1 MDAERL
7 RCVGHRAPHDDPVQ
21 GKLLNMLKHLRAILT
36 LPFMVLIV
44 IPTALILLNKSI
56 NPLWGQAFPV
66 NLLLA
71 VAGLGFV
78 IAGLVL
84 IVSTIRLFIL
94 VGQGTLAPWNP
105 TQRLVVRGPYRYV
118 RNPMISGV
126 ISVLL
131 GEACLSGSPAV
142 LMWALAVVVV
152 NVVYIPLLEE
162 PNLYQRF
169 GDDYRDYVRHVPRWI
184 PRLTAWS
191 HP

>member
-1 MDAERL
+1 
-7 RCVGHRAPHDDPVQ
+7 
-21 GKLLNMLKHLRAILT
+21 MLKHLRAILT